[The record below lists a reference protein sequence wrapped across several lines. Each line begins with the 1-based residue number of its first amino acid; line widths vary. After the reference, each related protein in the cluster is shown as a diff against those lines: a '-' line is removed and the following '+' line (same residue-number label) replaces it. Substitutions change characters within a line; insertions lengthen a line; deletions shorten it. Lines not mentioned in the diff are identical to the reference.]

1 MSKKLEKIQEVKNQ
15 GEIILY
21 QAEDGNTRIK
31 VKLQDE
37 TVWLTQKQMG
47 ELFDCSV
54 DNIALHLKNIYNEGE
69 LEQKATSEEFSV
81 VQMEGD
87 REVKRS
93 LMFYN
98 LDAIISV
105 GYRISSMRATQFR
118 RWATGR
124 LKEYIVK
131 GFTMDDERLANAKE
145 TDYFEEL
152 LTRIRAIRSSEKRFY
167 QKITDIYA
175 TSVDYDTKSQTT
187 KEFFKIVQNE
197 LLFAITGNTAAE
209 IIYER
214 VDKNKPYMGLLNFK
228 EPRTLAKTDIE
239 VAKNYL
245 SEDEIRKL
253 NRIVDQYLSFAETQ
267 AENRKAMTMADWKIK
282 LDDFIKLNDMSI
294 LQNAG
299 SVSHEK
305 AIKKAENEYIEY
317 KQRADTEYENDFDRE
332 VVSKYLKGKK

>member
-1 MSKKLEKIQEVKNQ
+1 MSKELDKIQMVKNQ

-21 QAEDGNTRIK
+21 QAEDGNARIK

-47 ELFDCSV
+47 ELFDCSSE
-54 DNIALHLKNIYNEGE
+54 NIIMHLKNIYNEGE
-69 LEQKATSEEFSV
+69 LEQHTTSKAFLV
-81 VQMEGD
+81 VQIEGS

-93 LMFYN
+93 LMFYS

-131 GFTMDDERLANAKE
+131 GFTIDDERLANPKE

-167 QKITDIYA
+167 KKITDIYA
-175 TSVDYDTKSQTT
+175 TSVDYDKKSSTT
-187 KEFFKIVQNE
+187 KEFFKIVQNK

-209 IIYER
+209 IMYER
-214 VDKNKPYMGLLNFK
+214 VDKSKPYMGLLNFK
-228 EPRTLAKTDIE
+228 EPRTLAKADIE
-239 VAKNYL
+239 IAKNYL
-245 SEDEIRKL
+245 KEDEIRKL
-253 NRIVDQYLSFAETQ
+253 NRLVDQYLSFAETQ
-267 AENRKAMTMADWKIK
+267 AENRKTMTMEDWKCK
-282 LDDFIKLNDMSI
+282 LDDFIKLNDMGI
-294 LQNAG
+294 LKNAG
-299 SVSHEK
+299 TVSHEK
-305 AIKKAENEYIEY
+305 AIEKAANEYIEY
-317 KQRADTEYENDFDRE
+317 KQKEDEEYKNDFDKE
-332 VVSKYLKGKK
+332 VVTKYLKGL